1 MKNNLAQYSD
11 KELVAMLRGDRKQ
24 SEAAFS
30 EIYDRYSLKINAYC
44 MTILGNRELA
54 EDIFQDCFVRF
65 YHHARSNWGSGSIV
79 GFLITIA
86 RNLCLNAKRDRKST
100 VPIEE
105 LELPVMA
112 ESSFED
118 KEVSDLIIMGLDLL
132 EHDFKEALI
141 LRYFDDLR
149 YKDIGD
155 ILGITEARA
164 RYLVFTG
171 KQKLKAIMQPYLKGV
186 YK

>member
-1 MKNNLAQYSD
+1 VKKSLAQYSD
-11 KELVAMLRGDRKQ
+11 KELVAMLRSGKKE
-24 SEAAFS
+24 SEAAFA

-54 EDIFQDCFVRF
+54 EDVFQDTFVRF
-65 YHHARSNWGSGSIV
+65 FHNAQHNWSGSIV

-86 RNLCLNAKRDRKST
+86 RNLCLNAKRDRKT
-100 VPIEE
+100 TIPIEE
-105 LELPVMA
+105 LDLPVLS
-112 ESSFED
+112 ESSYED
-118 KEVSDLIIMGLDLL
+118 REVSELIMTALDLL